1 MIRLIY
7 FASTE
12 ISSLQS
18 LNRIIIS
25 IGIGGVVLR
34 NTISYLV
41 LCSRVCYSLWLK
53 LNVCVCELFEL
64 MTHIYES

>member
-25 IGIGGVVLR
+25 IGIGGVALR
-34 NTISYLV
+34 NTITYLV

-53 LNVCVCELFEL
+53 LVCVCELFEL
-64 MTHIYES
+64 ATHNL